1 MYNRIEEIMKEL
13 IITTE
18 QEKNMGMFTHL
29 GTFLGY
35 FFPFANLFVPLIIWQ
50 SNKESEFLD
59 KHGKSVMNFQLS
71 LFLYHL
77 VGLIILLVFFLKNIL
92 ELVGYAANDGD
103 FFYNTNDGE
112 FAGAT
117 IIALFSLF
125 FYYFILQAIYIV
137 TTIIGGIRASK
148 GKLYTYPL
156 SIRFIQ

>member
-1 MYNRIEEIMKEL
+1 MKEL
-13 IITTE
+13 ITTTE

-50 SNKESEFLD
+50 SNKESTFID

-92 ELVGYAANDGD
+92 ELVGYTANDGEAFGNHD
-103 FFYNTNDGE
+103 VE
-112 FAGAT
+112 FTGAT
-117 IIALFSLF
+117 IIALFGLAF
-125 FYYFILQAIYIV
+125 FYFILQAIYIV
-137 TTIIGGIRASK
+137 TTIIGGIRATK
-148 GKLYTYPL
+148 GELYSYPL
-156 SIRFIQ
+156 SIRFIR

>member
-1 MYNRIEEIMKEL
+1 MKEL
-13 IITTE
+13 ITTTE

-50 SNKESEFLD
+50 SNKESAFID

-77 VGLIILLVFFLKNIL
+77 AGLIILLVFFLKNIL
-92 ELVGYAANDGD
+92 ELIGYTVNNGEAFSNNDV
-103 FFYNTNDGE
+103 E
-112 FAGAT
+112 FNGAT
-117 IIALFSLF
+117 IIALFSLAF
-125 FYYFILQAIYIV
+125 FYFILQAIYIV

-148 GKLYTYPL
+148 GKLYSYPL
-156 SIRFIQ
+156 SIRFIR